1 MSGPVAIVTGTS
13 SGIGL
18 ATAVLAARSG
28 FRVVATVRE
37 LSRADDLHAA
47 ASDAGVSVDVRRL
60 ELTDPASIEECVAG
74 VVASYGRLDALVN
87 NAGVANANPT
97 LELSDPDVLRRGFEV
112 NVFGVIEVCRQ
123 AMPHLRAAGGRM
135 VTVGSV
141 RGVVGQPFNEGY
153 SAAKFA
159 LEGFME
165 ALAPTAAAV
174 GVSVSMVEPAAVL
187 DTRFVASS
195 GLDPVALLA
204 SSGPYTEAFLAY
216 RDFVASGAV
225 DGAQT
230 SAEVAEVIVSAL
242 LAERPAFR
250 IATSPTAERY
260 VAVKLADVDGSVVQA
275 RTRSWVGVGPVSQG
289 SRERADSIQA
299 ALR

>member
-1 MSGPVAIVTGTS
+1 VSAPVVIVTGTS

-28 FRVVATVRE
+28 FRVVATVRDPS
-37 LSRADDLHAA
+37 LADDLRAA
-47 ASDAGVSVDVRRL
+47 AADAGVSLDVRRL
-60 ELTDPASIEECVAG
+60 ELTDPDSIASCVEG
-74 VVASYGRLDALVN
+74 VAASYGRLDALVN

-112 NVFGVIEVCRQ
+112 NVFGVIEVCRR

-159 LEGFME
+159 IEGFME

-195 GLDPVALLA
+195 GLDLAKLLA
-204 SSGPYTEAFLAY
+204 ASGPYTDAFLAY
-216 RDFVASGAV
+216 RDFVGSGAV

-230 SAEVAEVIVSAL
+230 SAEVAEVIVEVL
-242 LAERPAFR
+242 RAERPAFR
-250 IATSPTAERY
+250 IPTSAAAERY
-260 VAVKLADVDGSVVQA
+260 LAVKLSDVDGAVVQD
-275 RTRSWVGVGPVSQG
+275 RSRSWVGVGPVG
-289 SRERADSIQA
+289 VG
-299 ALR
+299 

>member
-1 MSGPVAIVTGTS
+1 MNGVGGGPVVLVTGTS

-28 FRVVATVRE
+28 FRVVATVRDRYRADD
-37 LSRADDLHAA
+37 RADDLRGAA
-47 ASDAGVSVDVRRL
+47 ADAGVSVDVRRL
-60 ELTDPASIEECVAG
+60 ELTDPDSIASCVSG

-87 NAGVANANPT
+87 NAGVANSNPT
-97 LELSDPDVLRRGFEV
+97 LELSDPDVLRGGFET
-112 NVFGVIEVCRQ
+112 NFFGVIEVCRR
-123 AMPHLRAAGGRM
+123 AMPHLRAAGGRI

-141 RGVVGQPFNEGY
+141 RGVVGQPFNEAY

-204 SSGPYTEAFLAY
+204 ASGPYTDAFLAY

-230 SAEVAEVIVSAL
+230 SAEAAEVIVAAL
-242 LAERPAFR
+242 QAERPAFR
-250 IATSPTAERY
+250 IPTSPTAERY
-260 VAVKLADVDGSVVQA
+260 LALKLADVDGSVVQE
-275 RTRSWVGVGPVSQG
+275 RTRSWVGAASVSQG
-289 SRERADSIQA
+289 S
-299 ALR
+299 